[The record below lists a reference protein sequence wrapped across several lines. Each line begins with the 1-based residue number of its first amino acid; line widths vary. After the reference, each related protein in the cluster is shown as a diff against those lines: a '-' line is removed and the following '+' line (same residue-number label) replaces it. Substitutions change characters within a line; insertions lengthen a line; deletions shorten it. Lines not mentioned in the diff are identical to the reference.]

1 MGEYC
6 GQCGTGLVPLKLE
19 PTHRQCPACGAFR
32 FHNPIPVAGILI
44 VRDGK
49 VLLTRRAIQPRAHY
63 WTFPGGFVERGES
76 VEEAVRREVRE
87 EIGLDAQITGIV
99 DSPYSM
105 IDDGYVIIAFRG
117 KAAGDPVALS
127 EVSEV
132 RWFAPE
138 EIPWSEIAF
147 HTTTAALRALV
158 EEGLNSEPAHPHQ
171 QRFKTVIEP
180 YRLPVHCHN
189 CGGVLRVSESL
200 EEGHGFCDTC
210 MSSHWENPAIAAS
223 LLIVRDGRVL
233 LGRRGNENRPGFG
246 MWAGPAGYGEIGET
260 IEETARREL
269 NEETGLVGRISDL
282 ISVYTGSSHIEIAY
296 YGSAH
301 GEPSPSAEFP
311 ELNWFAGSQLP
322 WTELFDSCETSVT
335 LLQER
340 GVIFG

>member
-1 MGEYC
+1 
-6 GQCGTGLVPLKLE
+6 
-19 PTHRQCPACGAFR
+19 
-32 FHNPIPVAGILI
+32 
-44 VRDGK
+44 
-49 VLLTRRAIQPRAHY
+49 
-63 WTFPGGFVERGES
+63 
-76 VEEAVRREVRE
+76 
-87 EIGLDAQITGIV
+87 
-99 DSPYSM
+99 M
-105 IDDGYVIIAFRG
+105 IDDGYVSIAFRG

-233 LGRRGNENRPGFG
+233 LGRRGNENRP
-246 MWAGPAGYGEIGET
+246 
-260 IEETARREL
+260 
-269 NEETGLVGRISDL
+269 
-282 ISVYTGSSHIEIAY
+282 
-296 YGSAH
+296 
-301 GEPSPSAEFP
+301 
-311 ELNWFAGSQLP
+311 
-322 WTELFDSCETSVT
+322 
-335 LLQER
+335 
-340 GVIFG
+340 